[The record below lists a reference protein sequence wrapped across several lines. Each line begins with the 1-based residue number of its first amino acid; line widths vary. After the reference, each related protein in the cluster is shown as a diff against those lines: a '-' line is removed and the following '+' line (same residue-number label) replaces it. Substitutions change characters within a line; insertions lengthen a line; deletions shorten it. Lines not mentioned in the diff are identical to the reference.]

1 MEEIKQ
7 LASQHA
13 EIEDLIIAFMKASLV
28 KVDDAK
34 ALKTISG
41 YMNAAVASK
50 KRLQKIMFDHE
61 ENNLFAAKEVKLV
74 EEEDEEKEVEAPKRV
89 RQRVVKK

>member
-34 ALKTISG
+34 ALKTISA